1 MAKTVFIIEDE
12 MFLQGLEAT
21 RLKNEGYDILTA
33 ANGEE
38 VNKIFENKPKIDLVL
53 LDLMLPD
60 IDGFTILEKIRQNE
74 NFKDLK
80 VIIFSNLSEE
90 KDVERGKK
98 LGATDFMVKSNF
110 DLGQLTEKVKEL
122 IGK

>member
-1 MAKTVFIIEDE
+1 M
-12 MFLQGLEAT
+12 
-21 RLKNEGYDILTA
+21 
-33 ANGEE
+33 
-38 VNKIFENKPKIDLVL
+38 
-53 LDLMLPD
+53 
-60 IDGFTILEKIRQNE
+60 
-74 NFKDLK
+74 
-80 VIIFSNLSEE
+80 IIFSNLSEE

>member
-60 IDGFTILEKIRQNE
+60 IDGFTILEKI
-74 NFKDLK
+74 
-80 VIIFSNLSEE
+80 
-90 KDVERGKK
+90 
-98 LGATDFMVKSNF
+98 
-110 DLGQLTEKVKEL
+110 
-122 IGK
+122 